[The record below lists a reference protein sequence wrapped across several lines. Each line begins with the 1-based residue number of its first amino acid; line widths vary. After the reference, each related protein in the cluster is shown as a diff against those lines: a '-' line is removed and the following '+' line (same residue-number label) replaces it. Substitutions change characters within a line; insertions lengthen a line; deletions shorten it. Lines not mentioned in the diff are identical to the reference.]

1 MKMETLDKK
10 YGPAIGKVEKIAYRE
25 NRSTTAALLEIETV
39 ARMGMDR
46 GKCVSLL
53 LVDLSAAF
61 DCIDAEIVCSKLT
74 QLSVGQHAVK
84 LKRSYL
90 TNRYA
95 RTKINDCLSKMRLV
109 ETGVGQGSVIGPLL
123 FLIAVI
129 CVHQVL
135 KKAKQIL
142 KDKYNIKMSIDEKDF
157 ILQTTNTQA
166 HSDSKSVA
174 DDLTAVV
181 ITDTE

>member
-25 NRSTTAALLEIETV
+25 NRSTTAVLLEIETV

-109 ETGVGQGSVIGPLL
+109 ETGVG
-123 FLIAVI
+123 
-129 CVHQVL
+129 
-135 KKAKQIL
+135 
-142 KDKYNIKMSIDEKDF
+142 
-157 ILQTTNTQA
+157 
-166 HSDSKSVA
+166 
-174 DDLTAVV
+174 
-181 ITDTE
+181 